1 LSRLVV
7 ALQHGAA
14 AEGHLPWQTDC
25 LSVEFG
31 PLKAQLAMMP
41 PAKGRPWE
49 NQIGEEHS
57 REMKFDPLCSTGQKK
72 KNKQIKEKLFG
83 SSIVFIYLFFNKGN
97 WMMIIINR

>member
-25 LSVEFG
+25 LSAEFG
-31 PLKAQLAMMP
+31 PLKAQLAVMP
-41 PAKGRPWE
+41 PAKGRTWE
-49 NQIGEEHS
+49 NRIGEEYS

-72 KNKQIKEKLFG
+72 KQIKKRE
-83 SSIVFIYLFFNKGN
+83 VV
-97 WMMIIINR
+97 WE

>member
-7 ALQHGAA
+7 ALPHGAA

-41 PAKGRPWE
+41 PAKGRTWE

-57 REMKFDPLCSTGQKK
+57 REMKFDPLFNWAEKK
-72 KNKQIKEKLFG
+72 TNK
-83 SSIVFIYLFFNKGN
+83 
-97 WMMIIINR
+97 